1 MTRPS
6 TAPTLAP
13 SSKQVDVSG
22 YSSHFGLGHKAAR
35 ASWRLVW
42 MLLFR
47 PSPVFMF
54 GWRRMLLR
62 AFGARMGTRA
72 VVYPSTR
79 IWAPWHLEMGAF
91 ACLGPH
97 SDCYCVDRVT
107 LGAHAT
113 VSQSAVLCT
122 ASHDITDPGMR
133 LMTAPIVLGDGAW
146 VAQGAFIHPGR
157 HIGEGAV
164 VAARACVIRDVAPW
178 EVVGGNPAVF
188 LKMREI
194 KSSQP

>member
-1 MTRPS
+1 
-6 TAPTLAP
+6 
-13 SSKQVDVSG
+13 
-22 YSSHFGLGHKAAR
+22 
-35 ASWRLVW
+35 
-42 MLLFR
+42 
-47 PSPVFMF
+47 
-54 GWRRMLLR
+54 
-62 AFGARMGTRA
+62 
-72 VVYPSTR
+72 
-79 IWAPWHLEMGAF
+79 
-91 ACLGPH
+91 
-97 SDCYCVDRVT
+97 
-107 LGAHAT
+107 
-113 VSQSAVLCT
+113 
-122 ASHDITDPGMR
+122 MR